1 MKTSRLNTILQAL
14 LDDSSMSEIEA
25 IELIA
30 SMNNIAVFA
39 TISSEDCEIH
49 NYDNVSKIYK
59 LEDGFLVTAESSEI
73 DYFVFTESLSE
84 AQKKATDWCAYGDE
98 EGDTFDENY

>member
-1 MKTSRLNTILQAL
+1 MKTSRFNTILQAL
-14 LDDSSMSEIEA
+14 LDDSSMSEIEG

-30 SMNNIAVFA
+30 SMNNIPVFA
-39 TISSEDCEIH
+39 TVSSEDCEIH

-73 DYFVFTESLSE
+73 DYFSFVKELGE

-98 EGDTFDENY
+98 GDTFDENYY